1 MKPWRRVVKQLPPE
15 WEKTASSPKTNLSGR
30 AIAAFLY
37 AQRCHEDNGR
47 DLVEC
52 EGEARAAFPNKKG
65 EPVSPTA
72 YERAGMLVNS
82 GSGETIRRAFDGIEG
97 YSIYTLYE
105 KGGSKYPKP
114 SPSPVTPRT
123 DLEILSEFVKLFDV
137 DNLAK
142 AWKAQAAAYNTDRPG
157 TGDAVKGT
165 RLNELWAEVKKIL
178 TPVVPVPVEPPAQT
192 PASAAAR
199 AAVGAQQS
207 E

>member
-1 MKPWRRVVKQLPPE
+1 MKPWRRVTKQLPPD
-15 WEKTASSPKTNLSGR
+15 WEKQASSRKKNLSAR
-30 AIAAFLY
+30 AIAAFMF
-37 AQRCHEDNGR
+37 AQRCHEDDKR
-47 DLVEC
+47 DLIEC
-52 EGEARAAFPNKKG
+52 EAEARAMFPNTKG
-65 EPVSPTA
+65 EPVSATA

-105 KGGSKYPKP
+105 KGGSKYAKP
-114 SPSPVTPRT
+114 SPTPVIPRT

-157 TGDAVKGT
+157 TGDADKGK
-165 RLNELWAEVKKIL
+165 RLNELWSEVKKIL
-178 TPVVPVPVEPPAQT
+178 APVVPIPVEPTAQT